1 MPQPRKYDTTADK
14 QRAYRERQAATRA
27 QELLTKGL
35 PPLPA
40 IPTMPGERRWSLMQ
54 KQARETLQA
63 MHEEMQGY
71 HEERTEDWQESEKGE
86 ALQARM
92 DALESIIADLDAL
105 TEA

>member
-1 MPQPRKYDTTADK
+1 
-14 QRAYRERQAATRA
+14 
-27 QELLTKGL
+27 
-35 PPLPA
+35 
-40 IPTMPGERRWSLMQ
+40 MPGERRWSLMQ

>member
-40 IPTMPGERRWSLMQ
+40 IPTIPGERRWKLMQ

-63 MHEEMQGY
+63 MHEEMEGY
-71 HEERTEDWQESEKGE
+71 HEERTEEWQESEKGE
-86 ALQARM
+86 ALQTRL
-92 DALESIIADLDAL
+92 DALESIITDLDAI
-105 TEA
+105 E